1 MIAKVPNLRRWVVN
15 VAIPPPLAFETLDVA
30 VVVVIA
36 IAGQETNR
44 TYHVCL
50 AYYLYCRRSMSS
62 IE

>member
-15 VAIPPPLAFETLDVA
+15 VAIPPQLAFETLDVV

-36 IAGQETNR
+36 IAGQETNG

-50 AYYLYCRRSMSS
+50 AYHLYCRRMQMC
-62 IE
+62 I